1 MPPSVSVCG
10 FRDQPVWL
18 MEDKPVRLLDDMRDV
33 STSVDIR
40 ELFDIRIIV
49 RIRVGAQSHFLY

>member
-10 FRDQPVWL
+10 LRDQPVWL
-18 MEDKPVRLLDDMRDV
+18 MEDKPVRLLDDMIDV

-40 ELFDIRIIV
+40 EVF
-49 RIRVGAQSHFLY
+49 